1 MKLFEHPSQCS
12 LNRRMTHGFLC
23 SWAFL
28 SASSES
34 GKDPFGI
41 PMGCPVFS
49 EDVKGGFGKGDVTV
63 FGAFPPMDVNPVAF
77 GINIGYLKV

>member
-1 MKLFEHPSQCS
+1 
-12 LNRRMTHGFLC
+12 
-23 SWAFL
+23 
-28 SASSES
+28 
-34 GKDPFGI
+34 
-41 PMGCPVFS
+41 MGCPVFS